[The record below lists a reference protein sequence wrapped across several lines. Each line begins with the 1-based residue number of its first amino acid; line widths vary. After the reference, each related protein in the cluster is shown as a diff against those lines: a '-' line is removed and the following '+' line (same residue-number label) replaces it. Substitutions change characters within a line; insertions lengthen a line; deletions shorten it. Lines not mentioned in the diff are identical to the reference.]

1 MPSEK
6 LLISPSPFY
15 PLPKRNL
22 PMKSFFTAAIGL
34 ILLLLYG
41 CSEALVNKD
50 LKDNKAETSVE
61 SAFLVKNGSRPKVV
75 TTTSGLQYI
84 VLKQGNGIKPSLSSK
99 VVTHYQGEFIDGT
112 VFDSSRQRGAPATF
126 PVTGVIKGWTEAL
139 QLMNEGS
146 HWRLFIPSELAY
158 GAAGAGGGRIP
169 PNATLIFDIE
179 LLEVK

>member
-1 MPSEK
+1 MK
-6 LLISPSPFY
+6 L
-15 PLPKRNL
+15 
-22 PMKSFFTAAIGL
+22 FFTAALGL
-34 ILLLLYG
+34 TLLLLFG
-41 CSEALVNKD
+41 CSET
-50 LKDNKAETSVE
+50 LKNTKAKNDNVTSLG
-61 SAFLVKNGSRPKVV
+61 SAFLEKNSSRPEVV

-84 VLKQGNGIKPSLSSK
+84 VVKQGNGIKPSLSST

-146 HWRLFIPSELAY
+146 HWRLFIPPELAY
-158 GAAGAGGGRIP
+158 GDRGAGGGRIP
-169 PNATLIFDIE
+169 PNSVLIFDIE

>member
-1 MPSEK
+1 MK
-6 LLISPSPFY
+6 L
-15 PLPKRNL
+15 
-22 PMKSFFTAAIGL
+22 FFTAILGL
-34 ILLLLYG
+34 ILLFLYG
-41 CSEALVNKD
+41 CSETLVNKATQ
-50 LKDNKAETSVE
+50 DNKAETPVGK
-61 SAFLVKNGSRPKVV
+61 AFLEKNSSRPKVV

-84 VLKQGNGIKPSLSSK
+84 VLKQGNGIKPSLSST

-146 HWRLFIPSELAY
+146 HWRLFIPSELGY
-158 GAAGAGGGRIP
+158 GARGAGGGRIP

-179 LLEVK
+179 LLEVQ